1 MEFEISVWV
10 SPKQSILHLN
20 YFKLFIDFENVMHE
34 YCLSN
39 IFGHTSQVQISCVLS
54 ITSLNFIT
62 SYFVIIIF
70 LYLCVCVYACIHT
83 CIWKYYVLSTF
94 TVVHKYIFMVD
105 HLELYKQ
112 LSGYLSL
119 EKTDSPSFSRQY
131 LQVYGEDF

>member
-54 ITSLNFIT
+54 IILSELYNLLFCNN
-62 SYFVIIIF
+62 YFF
-70 LYLCVCVYACIHT
+70 MLVCVRVCMHT
-83 CIWKYYVLSTF
+83 YMYMEILCPE
-94 TVVHKYIFMVD
+94 YI
-105 HLELYKQ
+105 YCC
-112 LSGYLSL
+112 S
-119 EKTDSPSFSRQY
+119 
-131 LQVYGEDF
+131 